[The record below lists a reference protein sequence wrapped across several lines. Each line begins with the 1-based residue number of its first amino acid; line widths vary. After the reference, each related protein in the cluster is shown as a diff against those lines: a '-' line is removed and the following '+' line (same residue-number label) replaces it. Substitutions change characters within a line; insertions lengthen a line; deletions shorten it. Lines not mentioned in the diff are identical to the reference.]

1 MLLSSLPYFV
11 GKLTN
16 AESCINISNKR
27 NIEVKLPRRHQM
39 AEGIVNLTSATW
51 DSEVIQYKGVVL
63 VDFWAPW
70 CGPCRMIAPTLEE
83 LAAEYAGKAK
93 IAKVNTDENSE
104 IAGKFKIMSI
114 PTLLFF
120 KDGVKVDQVVG
131 AVPKPQ
137 LKSKIDALLA

>member
-1 MLLSSLPYFV
+1 
-11 GKLTN
+11 
-16 AESCINISNKR
+16 
-27 NIEVKLPRRHQM
+27 M
-39 AEGIVNLTSATW
+39 AEGVVNLTGAAW

-70 CGPCRMIAPTLEE
+70 CGPCRMIAPTIEE
-83 LAAEYAGKAK
+83 LAAEYTGKAK
-93 IAKVNTDENSE
+93 ICKVNTDENSD

-137 LKSKIDALLA
+137 LKAKIDALLA

>member
-1 MLLSSLPYFV
+1 
-11 GKLTN
+11 
-16 AESCINISNKR
+16 
-27 NIEVKLPRRHQM
+27 M
-39 AEGIVNLTSATW
+39 AEGVVNLTSGVW
-51 DSEVIQYKGVVL
+51 EKEVIQYKGVVL

-70 CGPCRMIAPTLEE
+70 CGPCRMIAPTIEE

-93 IAKVNTDENSE
+93 IGKVNTDENSD
-104 IAGKFKIMSI
+104 IAGRFKIMSI
-114 PTLLFF
+114 PTILFF

>member
-1 MLLSSLPYFV
+1 
-11 GKLTN
+11 
-16 AESCINISNKR
+16 
-27 NIEVKLPRRHQM
+27 
-39 AEGIVNLTSATW
+39 
-51 DSEVIQYKGVVL
+51 
-63 VDFWAPW
+63 
-70 CGPCRMIAPTLEE
+70 MIAPTLEE